1 MSYNNGLL
9 EYGSSGQGKQGKQ
22 GLPGIGFKHT
32 PEGNFNID
40 DKRLVNVAKPEEDAD
55 AVIKKYAD
63 DELYKKADTT
73 SHDNLKAELA
83 NKEDLQTL
91 NVQTFQSKIRIP
103 DFDSASQDNQ
113 EVVILTHI
121 RQTYL
126 NKKAGGIVENVIR
139 FAGDADNKRQVLRLG
154 TPLRD
159 DAVTSK
165 AYVDAELAEK
175 HDAFDQSDS
184 LNRKTGGTMEG
195 AITFDSTKSH
205 YDRQVNGLG
214 DPATN
219 NSATR
224 KVYVDDQ
231 LKKKAD
237 LSVMLN
243 ELSGKASQ
251 ANMDIRLADKADLS
265 YVKTELAKK
274 SELSYVNTE
283 LAKKSR

>member
-22 GLPGIGFKHT
+22 GLPGIGFKLT
-32 PEGNFNID
+32 PEGNFNIY

-63 DELYKKADTT
+63 DELYKKANTT

-83 NKEDLQTL
+83 NKADLQTL

-103 DFDSASQDNQ
+103 EFDSASQGSQ

-139 FAGDADNKRQVLRLG
+139 FAGDADNKRQVLGLG

-159 DAVTSK
+159 DAATSK
-165 AYVDAELAEK
+165 AYVDAELTEK
-175 HDAFDQSDS
+175 HDAFDKSDS

-224 KVYVDDQ
+224 KVYVD
-231 LKKKAD
+231 
-237 LSVMLN
+237 N
-243 ELSGKASQ
+243 
-251 ANMDIRLADKADLS
+251 
-265 YVKTELAKK
+265 
-274 SELSYVNTE
+274 
-283 LAKKSR
+283 

>member
-22 GLPGIGFKHT
+22 GLPGIGFKQT

-251 ANMDIRLADKADLS
+251 ANMDIRLTDKADLS